1 MTKEFAIDY
10 LLDDCQDCP
19 ENKGGE
25 CMTQSHCFEVKR
37 MAIDAL
43 KQEPFDIDQYCK
55 EHGYILCE
63 KGTEKKVLDDIKA
76 EIEELKPNNPN
87 FKGYYEQNIALN
99 KALEIIDKYM
109 KEGDS

>member
-1 MTKEFAIDY
+1 MTREDAISIMNVIVHMLEPQYDTGRIE
-10 LLDDCQDCP
+10 DAV
-19 ENKGGE
+19 E
-25 CMTQSHCFEVKR
+25 

-76 EIEELKPNNPN
+76 EIEKLKPHSHYTQEM
-87 FKGYYEQNIALN
+87 KN
-99 KALEIIDKYM
+99 KVIEIIDKHM
-109 KEGDS
+109 KEGE